1 MFFKEI
7 VTAKGTNQLFFTRLV
22 TEEDIKE
29 FEETGFIRVKDEETF
44 GAEINVFISDADIK
58 KGSPKLG
65 DVIAIDPNK
74 RIVQWLLERELFWK
88 NYTPYTETKMFE
100 IKPITLV

>member
-7 VTAKGTNQLFFTRLV
+7 VTAKGTNQLFFTRPV

-74 RIVQWLLERELFWK
+74 RIDQWLIAKEYFENNF
-88 NYTPYTETKMFE
+88 ETDLIVCGIE
-100 IKPITLV
+100 PIKIE